1 MTNQL
6 VPAAT
11 SVPLIF
17 TARPESCTRMSEFFN
32 SHIRNPNTR
41 RAYME
46 AVRQFSAFC
55 AELGILDL
63 AEIKPIH
70 VAAFVEAQLKLHS
83 KPTVKQRL
91 AALRMLFDRMVV
103 ARSCLSTQ
111 LMLCAGRSTRKDA
124 ARRGIAGR

>member
-17 TARPESCTRMSEFFN
+17 TARPESRTRMSDFFS

-46 AVRQFSAFC
+46 AVRQFSAF
-55 AELGILDL
+55 
-63 AEIKPIH
+63 
-70 VAAFVEAQLKLHS
+70 VAASMLKDQGLIEYTRGVIHIPDLKRLEAKACECYH
-83 KPTVKQRL
+83 VI
-91 AALRMLFDRMVV
+91 
-103 ARSCLSTQ
+103 
-111 LMLCAGRSTRKDA
+111 KDH
-124 ARRGIAGR
+124 